1 MNQKF
6 FFPWPIW
13 PLNTKSWQHWCRMH
27 KVLKFSV
34 SWQNR
39 IHHSNE
45 DSKHNFKVSLSKS
58 SVSDQAKTKLSQR
71 PGSRTLDP
79 NVFVLFCSDFLKREQ
94 QELSKAFYSFYFRVW
109 KSFPWANV
117 MLEEEGKNKTKT
129 TKAKLLKAKAR
140 FTLDIFVEMYKRN
153 SHLQYCSQCYQP
165 FWSINGKLILCAGIW
180 LCMYLC
186 RYFRS

>member
-1 MNQKF
+1 
-6 FFPWPIW
+6 
-13 PLNTKSWQHWCRMH
+13 MH

-140 FTLDIFVEMYKRN
+140 FTPDIFVDIHSLNEIHIYN
-153 SHLQYCSQCYQP
+153 PAFSVTDLASQ
-165 FWSINGKLILCAGIW
+165 WKVGILCKNLTMAVH
-180 LCMYLC
+180 M
-186 RYFRS
+186 YFRSYLDVKIVQSW

>member
-1 MNQKF
+1 
-6 FFPWPIW
+6 
-13 PLNTKSWQHWCRMH
+13 MH

-153 SHLQYCSQCYQP
+153 SHLQSCIQCYQP
-165 FWSINGKLILCAGIW
+165 FGKWKVGILCGGIW
-180 LCMYLC
+180 LWPYICTLEAI
-186 RYFRS
+186 

>member
-117 MLEEEGKNKTKT
+117 MLEEEEGKNKTKT

-153 SHLQYCSQCYQP
+153 SHLQSCIQCYRPGQ
-165 FWSINGKLILCAGIW
+165 WKVGILCRNLTMAVHI
-180 LCMYLC
+180 LEAI
-186 RYFRS
+186 